1 MVSRVQSD
9 SSSHGYYSWTA
20 PMWTPLRTNSRLG
33 LTKFHHFKW
42 ISMVIN
48 QGVFN
53 SGVSFTKG
61 STIVDVA
68 CVWPCPAGPCGPH
81 WRGATLPYQ
90 YVHGHWH
97 TWEQSSQTEGWDKT
111 VTIMCDIYETRKQ
124 WKVYTCCKV
133 LIIWGK
139 WYQYQSCLLVYMY
152 MQEHWSG
159 NIQCMFLITT
169 V

>member
-1 MVSRVQSD
+1 MVSRMQGD
-9 SSSHGYYSWTA
+9 SSSHDYYSWTA

-42 ISMVIN
+42 ISMLIN

-61 STIVDVA
+61 STIVDVVSDLVPQVHVGPIGEEQLYTSVCPRTLAHMGAVQSNWGMRQNSITIA
-68 CVWPCPAGPCGPH
+68 CD
-81 WRGATLPYQ
+81 
-90 YVHGHWH
+90 
-97 TWEQSSQTEGWDKT
+97 E
-111 VTIMCDIYETRKQ
+111 YETRKQ

-139 WYQYQSCLLVYMY
+139 WYQYQSCLLVYMVY
-152 MQEHWSG
+152 MQDH
-159 NIQCMFLITT
+159 
-169 V
+169 